1 MIVDGQA
8 HVVALDKPPKA
19 RTFGDLADSF
29 ATSIIQAGEH
39 FKCTHI
45 VFDRYYDLS
54 IKSSTRTKR
63 AKKSVPVRR
72 EIRDRDVPLPL
83 KWENFMASEENK
95 ADLARFLS
103 HQLMFQAPQNKTVV
117 VAGGF
122 TVEKHVETSTSDAN
136 IEELEARHEEADTRM
151 VLHCTKSQASV
162 IVVASRDT
170 DVLVL
175 LLAHFA
181 SINCDE
187 VWMKAG
193 TLKKQKFIPIHTV
206 AANLGDALLRTLP
219 AFHAITGCDTTS
231 FLAGHSKKS
240 CFKVFMEHHNLLKEL
255 GRGDLSNTICANV
268 EAFICKVFKA
278 GSCMSSNSARASLF
292 AQGVPLETLP
302 PSHDALSFHIK
313 RAHYQASVWLQANQ
327 QRPAL
332 PPPETMGW
340 QIEKDAL
347 LPVLTSLPS
356 LLQTVITLVTCGCT
370 TQCQRKNCNCKKHK
384 LQCTAACFCH
394 TSGDVCRNKTD

>member
-1 MIVDGQA
+1 
-8 HVVALDKPPKA
+8 
-19 RTFGDLADSF
+19 
-29 ATSIIQAGEH
+29 
-39 FKCTHI
+39 
-45 VFDRYYDLS
+45 
-54 IKSSTRTKR
+54 
-63 AKKSVPVRR
+63 
-72 EIRDRDVPLPL
+72 
-83 KWENFMASEENK
+83 MASEENK

-103 HQLMFQAPQNKTVV
+103 HQLLLQAPQNKTVV

-122 TVEKHVETSTSDAN
+122 TDEEQVEASTSEVN

-151 VLHCTKSQASV
+151 VLHCTKSQASA
-162 IVVASRDT
+162 IVVSSRDT

-181 SINCDE
+181 SINCDK

-193 TLKKQKFIPIHTV
+193 TSKKQKVIPIHAV
-206 AANLGDALLRTLP
+206 AAKLGDALLGTLP

-240 CFKVFMEHHNLLKEL
+240 CFNVFIEHHSLLKEF
-255 GRGDLSNTICANV
+255 GRGDLSSTTCADV

-278 GSCMSSNSARASLF
+278 GSCTSSNSARASLF
-292 AQGVPLETLP
+292 AQAVPLERLA

-313 RAHYQASVWLQANQ
+313 RAHYKAAVWLQANQ

-340 QIEKDAL
+340 
-347 LPVLTSLPS
+347 
-356 LLQTVITLVTCGCT
+356 
-370 TQCQRKNCNCKKHK
+370 
-384 LQCTAACFCH
+384 
-394 TSGDVCRNKTD
+394 